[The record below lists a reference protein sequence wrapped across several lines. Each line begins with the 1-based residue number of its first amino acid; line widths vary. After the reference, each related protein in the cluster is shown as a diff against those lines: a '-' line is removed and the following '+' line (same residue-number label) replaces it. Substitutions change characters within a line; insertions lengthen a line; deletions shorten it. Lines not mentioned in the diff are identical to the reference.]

1 MTSRRTLRRIS
12 SKVEAERSNGSK
24 SLFALGPRA
33 CWQKNASRREV
44 RGVHNRSGVYPDPS
58 NWRDRLLCFVPTTV
72 LVSEWQ
78 LHSSRFT
85 NTPGPL
91 PAVLLLFAEC
101 RFLSRRRIRDTADI
115 FTWNSAPSPPP
126 LNSRRN
132 KETYSAYTKLLRDR
146 RFIRVFLSSPLRNSS
161 IIAAKTTNFRLSST
175 RDFFKFFKKIRIP
188 WLKISIELRLFNILS
203 GVIRFNMYIR
213 RSLLLVKRNEVEYH
227 HLPGSRQA
235 DSSRRLLALI
245 VSRHAARA
253 RYPSSSSQP
262 LPLCCCRLTFLRHAA
277 SPRGSAPPHW
287 QMGQQTSDYA

>member
-1 MTSRRTLRRIS
+1 MPRIFFDEHFDNFDKKVRLRREEKSIWTKRERERGGWTARNRNMTSRRTLRRIS

-91 PAVLLLFAEC
+91 PAVLSLFAEC

-115 FTWNSAPSPPP
+115 FTWNSA
-126 LNSRRN
+126 
-132 KETYSAYTKLLRDR
+132 
-146 RFIRVFLSSPLRNSS
+146 
-161 IIAAKTTNFRLSST
+161 
-175 RDFFKFFKKIRIP
+175 
-188 WLKISIELRLFNILS
+188 
-203 GVIRFNMYIR
+203 
-213 RSLLLVKRNEVEYH
+213 H
-227 HLPGSRQA
+227 
-235 DSSRRLLALI
+235 
-245 VSRHAARA
+245 
-253 RYPSSSSQP
+253 P
-262 LPLCCCRLTFLRHAA
+262 LPRLIAIRTKKRT
-277 SPRGSAPPHW
+277 PRN
-287 QMGQQTSDYA
+287 YY